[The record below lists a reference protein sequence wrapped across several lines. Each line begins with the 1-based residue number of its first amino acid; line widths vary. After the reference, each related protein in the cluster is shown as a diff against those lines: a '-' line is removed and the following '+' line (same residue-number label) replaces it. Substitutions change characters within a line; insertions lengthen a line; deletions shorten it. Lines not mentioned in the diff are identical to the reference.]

1 MKILK
6 SEDIKGILSLARWT
20 LRENEEY
27 LNSLNV
33 FPVPDG
39 DTGTNMYLTVDS
51 GWYAIKTDTNGT
63 LKNVL
68 QLFSREAVMGAR
80 GNSGIILAQFFAGVK
95 DITDTEEYIPLS
107 LIPSILDHA
116 TKEAIYSIVNPVR
129 GTILTVMEEVRD
141 AVQDRSFRTMEE
153 LSEFIVRVGY
163 DALNRTP
170 DLLPILKEAGVVDA
184 GAQGFCLIL
193 DAFNAYL
200 TGKKPKIIDI
210 EVDKRGEVWHTR
222 SFNRFCV
229 NITIDTHSFKI
240 KEKLKKLGDSLI
252 VGHEENL

>member
-80 GNSGIILAQFFAGVK
+80 GNSGIIPRPIFCRR
-95 DITDTEEYIPLS
+95 E
-107 LIPSILDHA
+107 
-116 TKEAIYSIVNPVR
+116 
-129 GTILTVMEEVRD
+129 
-141 AVQDRSFRTMEE
+141 
-153 LSEFIVRVGY
+153 GY
-163 DALNRTP
+163 N
-170 DLLPILKEAGVVDA
+170 
-184 GAQGFCLIL
+184 
-193 DAFNAYL
+193 
-200 TGKKPKIIDI
+200 
-210 EVDKRGEVWHTR
+210 
-222 SFNRFCV
+222 
-229 NITIDTHSFKI
+229 
-240 KEKLKKLGDSLI
+240 
-252 VGHEENL
+252 